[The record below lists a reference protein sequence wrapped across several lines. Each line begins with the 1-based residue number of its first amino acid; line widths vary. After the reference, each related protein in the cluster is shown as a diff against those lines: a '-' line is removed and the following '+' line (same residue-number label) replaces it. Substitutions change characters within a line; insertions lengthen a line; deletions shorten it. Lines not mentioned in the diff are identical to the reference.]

1 VSAAEVL
8 TPRWYKLRYHREQAR
23 LWKATTRFRVV
34 PAGRRSGKTEL
45 AKRYGVKAALTY
57 TKSDNG
63 WFVFAAPT
71 HQQARRIFWDDLK
84 LLVPKWAMAKRPAE
98 STMGIKLINGVQ
110 INVMGMD
117 APERIEGRPLDW
129 GCFDEYANMKPQVWT
144 DNVRPALSTL
154 GREGGAW
161 FIGVPEGRNHYYD
174 LARQAGSEE
183 HEEWSL
189 HHWTAADILDPKEIE
204 AARAELDAL
213 TFQQEYEGSFLNF
226 AGRAYYAFDA
236 STHCE
241 PFGYQ
246 PDRPLNL
253 CFDFNVSP
261 GIAVAVQELN
271 YQGAR
276 KDLDERLTVV
286 VGEVHIPRN
295 SNTPAVC
302 RKLIEMYGD
311 HKHDVLVYGDATG
324 GAAGTAKVA
333 GSDWD
338 LIRAHLKPVFKER
351 LKFRV
356 PRANPKERARVN
368 AMNARLKS
376 ADGTIRMVVNAK
388 AAPETVRDLEG
399 VVVLE
404 GGSGEID
411 KKADKAATHLTDA
424 LGYYVQAVHPTQKR
438 VIVTSAI

>member
-174 LARQAGSEE
+174 LARR
-183 HEEWSL
+183 W
-189 HHWTAADILDPKEIE
+189 WW
-204 AARAELDAL
+204 ARF
-213 TFQQEYEGSFLNF
+213 T
-226 AGRAYYAFDA
+226 
-236 STHCE
+236 
-241 PFGYQ
+241 
-246 PDRPLNL
+246 
-253 CFDFNVSP
+253 SP
-261 GIAVAVQELN
+261 G
-271 YQGAR
+271 
-276 KDLDERLTVV
+276 
-286 VGEVHIPRN
+286 
-295 SNTPAVC
+295 TPT
-302 RKLIEMYGD
+302 RQRS
-311 HKHDVLVYGDATG
+311 
-324 GAAGTAKVA
+324 AA
-333 GSDWD
+333 S
-338 LIRAHLKPVFKER
+338 
-351 LKFRV
+351 
-356 PRANPKERARVN
+356 
-368 AMNARLKS
+368 
-376 ADGTIRMVVNAK
+376 
-388 AAPETVRDLEG
+388 
-399 VVVLE
+399 
-404 GGSGEID
+404 
-411 KKADKAATHLTDA
+411 
-424 LGYYVQAVHPTQKR
+424 
-438 VIVTSAI
+438 